1 MFENLNTLYLIMSI
15 FGSVGIMLIEIK
27 HAAEIEDAK
36 PYKPYLLS
44 IVGLLIMWGILL
56 GDAYETKQTILKN
69 IETFNKGNQLECIDN
84 SGRFLIS
91 KEEKWVLRNKD
102 FYKNNRL
109 ICIARCR

>member
-1 MFENLNTLYLIMSI
+1 MFEDLNALYLMMAI

-27 HAAEIEDAK
+27 HTAEIEDAK

-44 IVGLLIMWGILL
+44 IVGLLIMWGMLL
-56 GDAYETKQTILKN
+56 SDTYETKQIILKN
-69 IETFNKGNQLECIDN
+69 TETFNKGKQLECIES

-109 ICIARCR
+109 ISIARCR